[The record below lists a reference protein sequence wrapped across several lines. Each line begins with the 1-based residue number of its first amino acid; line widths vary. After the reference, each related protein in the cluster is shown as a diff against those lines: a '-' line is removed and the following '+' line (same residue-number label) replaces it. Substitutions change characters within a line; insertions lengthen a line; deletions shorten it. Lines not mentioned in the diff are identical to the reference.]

1 MLIYLGR
8 PIDRCGT
15 VANDSDDGND
25 DDPADDK
32 DERRLS
38 AVEEEFPG
46 VARRLPSRSCRAHVD
61 PSLHRAGGENT
72 EVTRHRLKGVEHNE
86 IATMTHSLTLQYH

>member
-25 DDPADDK
+25 DDPTDDE

-61 PSLHRAGGENT
+61 PSLHRAGGENI
-72 EVTRHRLKGVEHNE
+72 EVTRHAVQRCRAQQ
-86 IATMTHSLTLQYH
+86 IATMSHSLTLQYH

>member
-38 AVEEEFPG
+38 AVEEEYPG
-46 VARRLPSRSCRAHVD
+46 VARRLRSRSCSGPGRIIAAQGGAETSRSRAM
-61 PSLHRAGGENT
+61 RF
-72 EVTRHRLKGVEHNE
+72 KG
-86 IATMTHSLTLQYH
+86 